1 MIENFNIKDTFNKFS
16 IENGSLEIVF
26 NKSGLIKGN
35 SCVDCIAFS
44 PFNNEIRIFSSNG
57 GFEVSFFMEN
67 VKDIFGSKEDLKA
80 YFDKNT
86 DFLKT
91 AKTSLSGNNTSA
103 ETFNYNEMKALV
115 ELHSGKTLV

>member
-44 PFNNEIRIFSSNG
+44 PFNNEVRIFSSNG

-67 VKDIFGSKEDLKA
+67 VKDIFNSKEDLKA

-86 DFLKT
+86 NFLKT
-91 AKTSLSGNNTSA
+91 AKTSSSENNTSA

>member
-1 MIENFNIKDTFNKFS
+1 MIENFNIKDNFNKFS

-26 NKSGLIKGN
+26 NKGGLIKGN

-44 PFNNEIRIFSSNG
+44 SNNNEVRIFSSNG

-67 VKDIFGSKEDLKA
+67 VKDIFKSKEDLKA

-86 DFLKT
+86 TVFKTEKT
-91 AKTSLSGNNTSA
+91 ASSGNNTNT

-115 ELHSGKTLV
+115 ELHSGKILV

>member
-44 PFNNEIRIFSSNG
+44 PFNNEVRIFSSNG

>member
-1 MIENFNIKDTFNKFS
+1 MIENFNIKDNFNKFS

-26 NKSGLIKGN
+26 NKGGLIKGN

-44 PFNNEIRIFSSNG
+44 PNNNEVRIFSSNG